1 MRFSNTLFTFNYSY
15 LADNKII
22 KITEQ
27 EGQTTQQW
35 INRWCNVI
43 ITHAYTIIL
52 PRYFKKIICLSYG
65 FLFYFYN
72 CVFLWQIILH
82 CSNI

>member
-27 EGQTTQQW
+27 EGQTTQ
-35 INRWCNVI
+35 
-43 ITHAYTIIL
+43 
-52 PRYFKKIICLSYG
+52 
-65 FLFYFYN
+65 
-72 CVFLWQIILH
+72 
-82 CSNI
+82 